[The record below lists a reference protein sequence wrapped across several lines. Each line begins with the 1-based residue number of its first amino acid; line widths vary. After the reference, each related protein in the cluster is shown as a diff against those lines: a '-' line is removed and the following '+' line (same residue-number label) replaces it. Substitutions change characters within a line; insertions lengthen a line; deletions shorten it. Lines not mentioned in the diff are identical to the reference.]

1 MQSHNVSRRNF
12 TGWLAAA
19 WLAADYFP
27 KTSQSAEPLSQKST
41 MHNLTQAN
49 NNFAFAMLKRLTA
62 TKPAENQFLSP
73 FSIES
78 ALTIALEGAREKTA
92 AEMGTALSFP
102 DSLKSSGARPWDM
115 GRMRKDYNELLTSL
129 TPPSGPAVDETRRE
143 LTGLKQELEKVNAE
157 VKQLSAAGNFTESNK
172 LATKSRQLSQ
182 RVHALAKTV
191 DQFELAT
198 ANSLWVEKTYPLSKA
213 FQQTVEQ
220 FYGSSEAIACNFS
233 GQPEVERVRINDW
246 VAKNTRD
253 KILNIIPEGML
264 SPDTCLVIANAIY
277 FKGAWAKP
285 FTTSNTAE
293 AEFTMAGG
301 RKSNVQMMSAPGLDV
316 ANYVAFNGD
325 GSIFETPAM
334 VGGGFDPID
343 GYPSSTGFQ
352 AVELP
357 YLGDRLSML
366 ILLPRSVD
374 GLNNLVESFNAEKF
388 QACRAALKS
397 RKVNVKMPKF
407 KMETTYNL
415 IPDLQALGM
424 REAFSRS
431 QANFS
436 GLTESQSPSDRLF
449 ISIIIHK
456 AFVEVN
462 EEGTEAAAATVV
474 GMERTAAPVKRP
486 FIPDFT
492 ADHPFLAAIV
502 DRQSDMILFIGKVE
516 SITKSN

>member
-1 MQSHNVSRRNF
+1 MLSHNLSRRNF
-12 TGWLAAA
+12 SGWLAAA
-19 WLAADYFP
+19 WLAANHFP
-27 KTSQSAEPLSQKST
+27 PPSGAAEPLSQKST
-41 MHNLTQAN
+41 MQNLTQAN
-49 NNFAFAMLKRLTA
+49 NNFAFALLKRLTA
-62 TKPAENQFLSP
+62 TKPAESHFLSP

-92 AEMGTALSFP
+92 AEMGTALNFP
-102 DSLKSSGARPWDM
+102 GALQGSGAQPWNM
-115 GRMRKDYNELLTSL
+115 ERMRKDYNQMLTSL
-129 TPPSGPAVDETRRE
+129 TPPSGPAVDQTRRE
-143 LTGLKQELEKVNAE
+143 LTGLKQELDKVNAE

-172 LATKSRQLSQ
+172 LAAKSRQLSQ
-182 RVHALAKTV
+182 RVVALAKTV

-198 ANSLWVEKTYPLSKA
+198 ANSLWVEKTFPLSKA
-213 FQQTVEQ
+213 YQQTIEQ
-220 FYGSSEAIACNFS
+220 FYGSSEAIACSFS
-233 GQPEVERVRINDW
+233 GQPEAERLRINDW

-285 FTTSNTAE
+285 FPASNTTP
-293 AEFTMAGG
+293 AEFTLAVG
-301 RKSNVQMMSAPGLDV
+301 RKSQVQMMFAPGLDV
-316 ANYVAFNGD
+316 ASYAAFNSD
-325 GSIFETPAM
+325 GSQFETPAM
-334 VGGGFDPID
+334 INLTFDSKD
-343 GYPSSTGFQ
+343 GYPSSTGYQ
-352 AVELP
+352 ALELP
-357 YLGDRLSML
+357 YLGDRLSMVV
-366 ILLPRSVD
+366 ILPRSAD
-374 GLNNLVESFNAEKF
+374 GLNSLVESFNAETF

-424 REAFSRS
+424 REAFSPS

-449 ISIIIHK
+449 ISIVIHK

-516 SITKSN
+516 SIAKSN